1 MKWSDLPGRHS
12 LFWKLACLLVAFC
25 LLMIWLSWSWGRYME
40 ERNQFLS
47 DDARG
52 ALTRYAAEAEQAW
65 QQRQRAGID
74 AWLQGMQQREA
85 GWVGV
90 VGGDLQSLSSRP
102 LTDKEIERVT
112 FLRGLDWPIHK
123 KNLPWLRLPFPGDP
137 HAGNLVIELPSRF
150 MPGQYRVFW
159 RVITNGVIPGLFT
172 LLLCVGLYRLLVVP
186 LNSLREQ
193 ANAWR
198 ADQLNV
204 RLSSH
209 TTNRPDELG
218 ELGRAFD
225 HMAERLQSTVA
236 LQQQLLRDL
245 SHELRTPLSRL
256 RVASESEQGL
266 VQLRERIGREVDGMQ
281 RLVDD
286 TLQLA
291 WLDTERTRL
300 PDESIQIQALWDMLT
315 ENACYESGW
324 PASRLHCA
332 VDSSCWVRGHLNTLA
347 QALENILRNAIRHSP
362 NGGVVS
368 LGGQRDGDFWHL
380 WLEDQGGGVA
390 EDDLERIFSP
400 FIRLDGSRPG
410 DGGFGLGLSIARN
423 AVQRQG
429 GTLWAQNTGV
439 GLRLNIRLLA
449 DSGVA
454 SEETLLAI
462 TVSQAE
468 EKVSPLVRQLLWPTN
483 CLNNTHPLE
492 MDLRAKRSS
501 QSPFS
506 LD

>member
-1 MKWSDLPGRHS
+1 MKVSELPGRHS

-40 ERNQFLS
+40 ERNQYLS
-47 DDARG
+47 DEARG
-52 ALTRYAAEAEQAW
+52 TLTRYSGEAERAW
-65 QQRQRAGID
+65 QQGRRDGVD
-74 AWLQGMQQREA
+74 SWLQSMELREA

-90 VGGDLQSLSSRP
+90 IDSNLQSLGNDP
-102 LTDKEIERVT
+102 LNEQEIQRLT

-123 KNLPWLRLPFPGDP
+123 KGRPGLRVPFPMDP
-137 HAGNLVIELPSRF
+137 SAGSLVIELPERF
-150 MPGQYRVFW
+150 LPGKYRLFW

-186 LNSLREQ
+186 LNNLREQ

-204 RLSSH
+204 RLSSGI
-209 TTNRPDELG
+209 TQRPDELG
-218 ELGRAFD
+218 ELARAFD
-225 HMAERLQSTVA
+225 SMSERLQSTVA

-281 RLVDD
+281 RLVED

-291 WLDTERTRL
+291 WLDTERSPL
-300 PDESIQIQALWDMLT
+300 PDEAIQIQALWEMLT
-315 ENACYESGW
+315 DNACYESGW
-324 PASRLHCA
+324 PSLQLQCSVQA
-332 VDSSCWVRGHLNTLA
+332 SCWVRGNLNTLA

-362 NGGVVS
+362 EGGIVR
-368 LGGQRDGDFWHL
+368 LEGRRDGDYWHL

-390 EDDLERIFSP
+390 EADLQRIFDP
-400 FIRLDGSRPG
+400 FTRLDGSRPG

-429 GTLWAQNTGV
+429 GTLWAENSGA
-439 GLRLNIRLLA
+439 GLRVNLRLVA
-449 DSGVA
+449 DDGV
-454 SEETLLAI
+454 
-462 TVSQAE
+462 
-468 EKVSPLVRQLLWPTN
+468 VSPDAIAGKPAPTGASGAHPTF
-483 CLNNTHPLE
+483 THPQAL
-492 MDLRAKRSS
+492 
-501 QSPFS
+501 
-506 LD
+506 

>member
-1 MKWSDLPGRHS
+1 MKCNLPGLHS

-40 ERNQFLS
+40 QRNQFLS
-47 DDARG
+47 DEARG
-52 ALTRYAAEAEQAW
+52 TLTRYAAQAEQAW
-65 QQRQRAGID
+65 DRGQNAGVD
-74 AWLQGMQQREA
+74 AWLQDMQQREA
-85 GWVGV
+85 SWIGV
-90 VGGDLQSLSSRP
+90 VGGDLQSLSEHP
-102 LTDKEIERVT
+102 LTDKEIERLT

-123 KNLPWLRLPFPGDP
+123 KGRPWMRVPFPGDP
-137 HAGNLVIELPSRF
+137 SVGSLVIELPQRF
-150 MPGQYRVFW
+150 VPGRYRVLW

-186 LNSLREQ
+186 LNSLRAQ

-204 RLSSH
+204 RLSSR
-209 TTNRPDELG
+209 TTNRSDELG

-225 HMAERLQSTVA
+225 HMSERLQTTVA

-266 VQLRERIGREVDGMQ
+266 AQLRERIGREVDGMQ
-281 RLVDD
+281 RLVED

-300 PDESIQIQALWDMLT
+300 PDESIQIQALWEMLT

-324 PASRLHCA
+324 PAAQLQCS

-362 NGGVVS
+362 EGGVVR
-368 LGGQRDGDFWHL
+368 LGGQRDGEFWHL

-390 EDDLERIFSP
+390 ETDLERIFLP
-400 FIRLDGSRPG
+400 FTRLDGSRPG

-423 AVQRQG
+423 AVRRQG
-429 GTLWAQNTGV
+429 GRLWAQNTGT
-439 GLRLNIRLLA
+439 GLRLNMRLFA
-449 DSGVA
+449 DVDRA
-454 SEETLLAI
+454 SADVIAGEPA
-462 TVSQAE
+462 
-468 EKVSPLVRQLLWPTN
+468 PTMSVFQ
-483 CLNNTHPLE
+483 P
-492 MDLRAKRSS
+492 
-501 QSPFS
+501 QSM
-506 LD
+506 

>member
-40 ERNQFLS
+40 QKNLFLS
-47 DDARG
+47 DEARG
-52 ALTRYAAEAEQAW
+52 TLTRYAAEAEYAW
-65 QQRQRAGID
+65 NHRQSAGID
-74 AWLQGMQQREA
+74 VWLQELGTRETT
-85 GWVGV
+85 WVGV
-90 VGGDLQSLSSRP
+90 IGGDLQSLSSYP
-102 LTDKEIERVT
+102 LTDKEVQRLT
-112 FLRGLDWPIHK
+112 FLRGLDWPTSLHTK
-123 KNLPWLRLPFPGDP
+123 GLPWLRIPFPNDP
-137 HAGNLVIELPSRF
+137 AVGSLVIELPQRF

-159 RVITNGVIPGLFT
+159 RVITNGIIPGLFT

-198 ADQLNV
+198 ADPLNV
-204 RLSSH
+204 RLSSN

-225 HMAERLQSTVA
+225 HMAERLQSSVA

-266 VQLRERIGREVDGMQ
+266 PQLRERIGREVDGMQ
-281 RLVDD
+281 RLVED

-291 WLDTERTRL
+291 WLDTERAPL
-300 PDESIQIQALWDMLT
+300 PDEAIQLQALWEMLT

-324 PASRLHCA
+324 PASQLHCS

-362 NGGVVS
+362 SGGIVR
-368 LGGQRDGDFWHL
+368 LGAERDGDFWHV
-380 WLEDQGGGVA
+380 WLEDEGGGVA
-390 EDDLERIFSP
+390 DADLERIFSP

-410 DGGFGLGLSIARN
+410 NGGFGLGLSIARN
-423 AVQRQG
+423 AVKRQG
-429 GTLWAQNTGV
+429 GSLWAENTRT
-439 GLRLNIRLLA
+439 GLRLNMRLVA
-449 DSGVA
+449 DDDVA
-454 SEETLLAI
+454 RDDAIASRLTPTLDVCDPQIA
-462 TVSQAE
+462 
-468 EKVSPLVRQLLWPTN
+468 
-483 CLNNTHPLE
+483 
-492 MDLRAKRSS
+492 
-501 QSPFS
+501 
-506 LD
+506 

>member
-1 MKWSDLPGRHS
+1 MKCNLPGRHS

-47 DDARG
+47 DEARG
-52 ALTRYAAEAEQAW
+52 TLTGYAAEAELAW
-65 QQRQRAGID
+65 QQRQSAGVD
-74 AWLQGMQQREA
+74 DWLQGMYQREK

-90 VGGDLQSLSSRP
+90 IGGDLQSLSNQS
-102 LTDKEIERVT
+102 LTDKEVERLT

-123 KNLPWLRLPFPGDP
+123 KGRPWMRIPFPGDP
-137 HAGNLVIELPSRF
+137 SVGSLVIELPKRF
-150 MPGQYRVFW
+150 VPGHYRVFW

-204 RLSSH
+204 RLSTR
-209 TTNRPDELG
+209 TTNRSDELG

-225 HMAERLQSTVA
+225 HMSERLQSTVA

-266 VQLRERIGREVDGMQ
+266 ELLRERIGREVDGMQ
-281 RLVDD
+281 RLVED

-300 PDESIQIQALWDMLT
+300 PDEAIQIQALWEMLT

-324 PASRLHCA
+324 PDTQLQCT
-332 VDSSCWVRGHLNTLA
+332 VDASCWVRGHLNTLA

-362 NGGVVS
+362 QGGIVQ
-368 LGGQRDGDFWHL
+368 LGGRRDGDFWHL
-380 WLEDQGGGVA
+380 WLEDHGGGVA
-390 EDDLERIFSP
+390 EADLERIFLP
-400 FIRLDGSRPG
+400 FTRLDGSRPG

-429 GTLWAQNTGV
+429 GTLWAQNTGS
-439 GLRLNIRLLA
+439 GLRMNLRLVAQDAFASRLA
-449 DSGVA
+449 PTMDSC
-454 SEETLLAI
+454 
-462 TVSQAE
+462 
-468 EKVSPLVRQLLWPTN
+468 SPQII
-483 CLNNTHPLE
+483 
-492 MDLRAKRSS
+492 
-501 QSPFS
+501 
-506 LD
+506 

>member
-1 MKWSDLPGRHS
+1 MKVSELPGRHS

-40 ERNQFLS
+40 QRNQFLS
-47 DDARG
+47 DVARDT
-52 ALTRYAAEAEQAW
+52 LTRYAAEAERAW
-65 QQRQRAGID
+65 QQGRRDGVD
-74 AWLQGMQQREA
+74 SWLQSMELREA

-90 VGGDLQSLSSRP
+90 IDSNLQSLANDP
-102 LTDKEIERVT
+102 LNEQEIQRLT

-123 KNLPWLRLPFPGDP
+123 KGRPGLRIPFPKDP
-137 HAGNLVIELPSRF
+137 SVGSLVIELPERF
-150 MPGQYRVFW
+150 LPGKYRLFW

-186 LNSLREQ
+186 LNNLREQ

-204 RLSSH
+204 RLSSGI
-209 TTNRPDELG
+209 TQRPDELG
-218 ELGRAFD
+218 ELARAFD
-225 HMAERLQSTVA
+225 SMSERLQSTVA

-266 VQLRERIGREVDGMQ
+266 VQLRARIGREVDGMQ
-281 RLVDD
+281 RLVED

-291 WLDTERTRL
+291 WLDTERSPL
-300 PDESIQIQALWDMLT
+300 PDEAIQIQALWEMLT
-315 ENACYESGW
+315 DNACYESGW
-324 PASRLHCA
+324 PSLQLQCSVQA
-332 VDSSCWVRGHLNTLA
+332 SCWVRGNLNTLA

-362 NGGVVS
+362 EGGIVR
-368 LGGQRDGDFWHL
+368 LEGRRDGDYWHL

-390 EDDLERIFSP
+390 EADLQRIFDP
-400 FIRLDGSRPG
+400 FTRLDGSRPG

-429 GTLWAQNTGV
+429 GTLWAENSGA
-439 GLRLNIRLLA
+439 GLRVNLRLVA
-449 DSGVA
+449 DDGV
-454 SEETLLAI
+454 
-462 TVSQAE
+462 
-468 EKVSPLVRQLLWPTN
+468 VSPDAIAGKPAPTGASGAHPTF
-483 CLNNTHPLE
+483 THPQAL
-492 MDLRAKRSS
+492 
-501 QSPFS
+501 
-506 LD
+506 

>member
-1 MKWSDLPGRHS
+1 MKISELPGRHS

-47 DDARG
+47 DEARG
-52 ALTRYAAEAEQAW
+52 TLTRYAAQAEQAW
-65 QQRQRAGID
+65 QHGGRNGVD
-74 AWLQGMQQREA
+74 SWLQSMELREA
-85 GWVGV
+85 SWVGV
-90 VGGDLQSLSSRP
+90 IGGNLQSLSSEP
-102 LTDKEIERVT
+102 LNEQEIQHLT

-123 KNLPWLRLPFPGDP
+123 KNRPWLRVPFPKEP
-137 HAGNLVIELPSRF
+137 SAGSLVIELPERF
-150 MPGQYRVFW
+150 VPGKYRVFW

-186 LNSLREQ
+186 LNNLREQ

-204 RLSSH
+204 RLSSGI
-209 TTNRPDELG
+209 TQRPDELG
-218 ELGRAFD
+218 ELARAFD
-225 HMAERLQSTVA
+225 SMSERLQSTVA

-281 RLVDD
+281 RLVED

-291 WLDTERTRL
+291 WLDTDRTPL
-300 PDESIQIQALWDMLT
+300 PDEAIQIQALWEMLT
-315 ENACYESGW
+315 DNACYESGW
-324 PASRLHCA
+324 PSLQLQCA
-332 VDSSCWVRGHLNTLA
+332 AESSCWVRGNLNTLA

-362 NGGVVS
+362 AGGIVR
-368 LGGQRDGDFWHL
+368 LDARRDGDYWHL

-390 EDDLERIFSP
+390 EGDLERIFSP
-400 FIRLDGSRPG
+400 FTRLDGSRPG

-429 GTLWAQNTGV
+429 GSIWAENSGA
-439 GLRLNIRLLA
+439 GLRLNLRLVADDGGAATDAFASRLA
-449 DSGVA
+449 P
-454 SEETLLAI
+454 TLDLG
-462 TVSQAE
+462 
-468 EKVSPLVRQLLWPTN
+468 SPQIV
-483 CLNNTHPLE
+483 
-492 MDLRAKRSS
+492 
-501 QSPFS
+501 
-506 LD
+506 

>member
-40 ERNQFLS
+40 QRNQFLS
-47 DDARG
+47 DQARVT
-52 ALTRYAAEAEQAW
+52 LTGYAAEAEQAW
-65 QQRQRAGID
+65 RLEQSAGVD
-74 AWLQGMQQREA
+74 AWLHGMKQRET

-90 VGGDLQSLSSRP
+90 ISGDLQSLSSQP
-102 LTDKEIERVT
+102 LTDQEIERLT

-123 KNLPWLRLPFPGDP
+123 KRLPWLRVPFPGDST
-137 HAGNLVIELPSRF
+137 AGSLVIELPQRF

-159 RVITNGVIPGLFT
+159 RVITNGIIPGLFT

-186 LNSLREQ
+186 LNQLREQ

-204 RLSSH
+204 RLSSS
-209 TTNRPDELG
+209 TTKRSDELG

-266 VQLRERIGREVDGMQ
+266 AQLRERIGREVDGMQ
-281 RLVDD
+281 RLVED

-291 WLDTERTRL
+291 WLDTERAPL
-300 PDESIQIQALWDMLT
+300 PDEAIQVQALWEMLT
-315 ENACYESGW
+315 ENACYESAW
-324 PASRLHCA
+324 PASQLQCA
-332 VDSSCWVRGHLNTLA
+332 VDSSCWVRGNLNTLA

-362 NGGVVS
+362 SGGIVRFS
-368 LGGQRDGDFWHL
+368 GQRDGDFWHL
-380 WLEDQGGGVA
+380 WLEDEGGGVA
-390 EDDLERIFSP
+390 EADLERIFCP

-423 AVQRQG
+423 AVKRQG
-429 GTLWAQNTGV
+429 GSLWAQNTGR
-439 GLRLNIRLLA
+439 GLRLNIRLMAESDGVSDDAIASRLA
-449 DSGVA
+449 P
-454 SEETLLAI
+454 
-462 TVSQAE
+462 TV
-468 EKVSPLVRQLLWPTN
+468 
-483 CLNNTHPLE
+483 
-492 MDLRAKRSS
+492 DLCRP
-501 QSPFS
+501 QIV
-506 LD
+506 

>member
-1 MKWSDLPGRHS
+1 MKCKLPGRHS

-40 ERNQFLS
+40 KRNQFLS
-47 DDARG
+47 DAARG
-52 ALTRYAAEAEQAW
+52 TLTRYAAEAEQAW
-65 QQRQRAGID
+65 RQRQQEGVD
-74 AWLQGMQQREA
+74 NWLQSMRHRET

-90 VGGDLQSLSSRP
+90 IGGDLQSLSSYT
-102 LTDKEIERVT
+102 LTDKEIERLT

-123 KNLPWLRLPFPGDP
+123 KGRPWMRVPFPGDSS
-137 HAGNLVIELPSRF
+137 AGSLVIELPERF
-150 MPGQYRVFW
+150 VPGHYRVFW

-186 LNSLREQ
+186 LNHLRAQ

-198 ADQLNV
+198 VDQLNV
-204 RLSSH
+204 RLSSR
-209 TTNRPDELG
+209 TTNRSDELG

-225 HMAERLQSTVA
+225 HMSERLQSTVA

-266 VQLRERIGREVDGMQ
+266 AALRERIGREVDGMQ
-281 RLVDD
+281 RLVED

-300 PDESIQIQALWDMLT
+300 PDEAIQVQALWEMLT
-315 ENACYESGW
+315 ENACYESCW
-324 PASRLHCA
+324 PQGQLQCS

-347 QALENILRNAIRHSP
+347 QALENMLRNAIRHSP
-362 NGGVVS
+362 EGGVVT
-368 LGGQRDGDFWHL
+368 LGGRRDGKYWHL

-390 EDDLERIFSP
+390 EDDLERIFLP
-400 FIRLDGSRPG
+400 FTRLDGSRPG

-423 AVQRQG
+423 AVQRQRG
-429 GTLWAQNTGV
+429 RLWAENTGS
-439 GLRLNIRLLA
+439 GLRMNMRLVADDAFASRLA
-449 DSGVA
+449 PTMDIGCPQ
-454 SEETLLAI
+454 I
-462 TVSQAE
+462 T
-468 EKVSPLVRQLLWPTN
+468 
-483 CLNNTHPLE
+483 
-492 MDLRAKRSS
+492 
-501 QSPFS
+501 
-506 LD
+506 

>member
-1 MKWSDLPGRHS
+1 MKWTDLPGRHS

-40 ERNQFLS
+40 QKNLFLS
-47 DDARG
+47 NEARG
-52 ALTRYAAEAEQAW
+52 TLMRYAAEAEQAW
-65 QQRQRAGID
+65 NKHQSAGVD
-74 AWLQGMQQREA
+74 AWLHSVGHREST
-85 GWVGV
+85 WVGV
-90 VGGDLQSLSSRP
+90 IGGDLQSLSSYP
-102 LTDKEIERVT
+102 LTEKETRRLT
-112 FLRGLDWPIHK
+112 FLRGLDWPTSRHTK
-123 KNLPWLRLPFPGDP
+123 GLPWLRVPFPKDP
-137 HAGNLVIELPSRF
+137 SAGSLVIELPQRF
-150 MPGQYRVFW
+150 VPGRYRVFW

-204 RLSSH
+204 RLSSRITH
-209 TTNRPDELG
+209 RPDELG

-225 HMAERLQSTVA
+225 HMSERLQSTVA

-266 VQLRERIGREVDGMQ
+266 TQLRERIGREVDGMQ

-300 PDESIQIQALWDMLT
+300 PDESIQVQALWEMLT

-324 PASRLHCA
+324 PASQLQCV

-362 NGGVVS
+362 QGGVVR
-368 LGGQRDGDFWHL
+368 LGGQRDGDFWQV
-380 WLEDQGGGVA
+380 WLEDEGGGVA
-390 EDDLERIFSP
+390 DEDLERIFSP

-429 GTLWAQNTGV
+429 GALWAENTEV
-439 GLRLNIRLLA
+439 GLRLNMRLLA
-449 DSGVA
+449 DGSVDCQTAFA
-454 SEETLLAI
+454 SKPAPTLEVCR
-462 TVSQAE
+462 T
-468 EKVSPLVRQLLWPTN
+468 
-483 CLNNTHPLE
+483 
-492 MDLRAKRSS
+492 
-501 QSPFS
+501 QSV
-506 LD
+506 